1 MSLKDQ
7 ITEDMKNAMRA
18 KAADRLSAIRMLLAA
33 IKQKEIDERIA
44 VDDGQVPALVD
55 KLVKQRKDSIDQFQQ
70 AGRVDLVTK
79 EAAELELLQGY
90 LPKQASADEVASELA
105 AAIASSQAKGPQDM
119 GKVMAVLKSKLAGRV
134 DMSVLSAQVKARLSG
149 TV

>member
-33 IKQKEIDERIA
+33 IKQKEVDERIA
-44 VDDGQVPALVD
+44 VDDAQVTAIVE
-55 KLVKQRKDSIDQFQQ
+55 KLIKQRKDSIDQFGK
-70 AGRVDLVTK
+70 AGRADLVAK
-79 EAAELELLQGY
+79 EAAEMTLLQGY
-90 LPKQASADEVASELA
+90 LPKQAGADEVAAELA
-105 AAIASSQAKGPQDM
+105 AAIASTQAKGPQDM

-134 DMSVLSAQVKARLSG
+134 DMAAISAQVKARLSNG
-149 TV
+149 V